1 MSKKQFYEIQQFRQ
15 IWIWLIIL
23 LIELVLLVPII
34 SGIANIFILIIVLLF
49 GYGFPWLFYTMKLV
63 TEVDKMSIRITFAP
77 FTEFIIPFDTIKN
90 YEIRKYRPIREYGG
104 WGIRFNRH
112 GKAYTV
118 KGTIVLQIELT
129 NGEKILIGTEN
140 PDKLLM
146 VLNKSI

>member
-63 TEVDKMSIRITFAP
+63 TEVDKMSIRITFSP

-90 YEIRKYRPIREYGG
+90 YEIRKYRPVWEYGG

-118 KGTIVLQIELT
+118 KGTIGLQMELT

>member
-23 LIELVLLVPII
+23 LIELVLLVPIV

-63 TEVDKMSIRITFAP
+63 TEVDEISIRITFTP
-77 FTEFIIPFDTIKN
+77 FTEFIIPFNTIKN
-90 YEIRKYRPIREYGG
+90 YEIRKYRPIWEYGG
-104 WGIRFNRH
+104 WGIRFNRD

-118 KGTIVLQIELT
+118 KGTIGLQIELI

>member
-34 SGIANIFILIIVLLF
+34 SGIANIFILIIILLF

-63 TEVDKMSIRITFAP
+63 TEVDKMSIRITFSP

-90 YEIRKYRPIREYGG
+90 YEIRKYRPVWEYGG

-118 KGTIVLQIELT
+118 KGTIGLQMELT

>member
-1 MSKKQFYEIQQFRQ
+1 
-15 IWIWLIIL
+15 
-23 LIELVLLVPII
+23 
-34 SGIANIFILIIVLLF
+34 
-49 GYGFPWLFYTMKLV
+49 
-63 TEVDKMSIRITFAP
+63 MSIRITFAP
-77 FTEFIIPFDTIKN
+77 FTEFIIPFDTIKS

-118 KGTIVLQIELT
+118 KGTLGLQMELT

>member
-34 SGIANIFILIIVLLF
+34 SGIANIFILIIILLF

-63 TEVDKMSIRITFAP
+63 TEVDKMSIRITFSP

-90 YEIRKYRPIREYGG
+90 YEIRKYRPVWEYGG

-118 KGTIVLQIELT
+118 KGTIGLQMELT
-129 NGEKILIGTEN
+129 NGEKILLGTEN